1 MDKEVEAAERA
12 EEKYRREMQQQ
23 DEDQARADA
32 AQARREAR
40 SEFETEI
47 NEAVREREYFETLLA
62 NNEARL
68 AFFDLY
74 ASTLPD
80 TPQAWEQMDRIS
92 EGIERIY
99 DESATYHAQLDGLDG
114 HISDMNFELFIQE
127 QGW

>member
-40 SEFETEI
+40 SGFETEI

-74 ASTLPD
+74 ASTLED

-99 DESATYHAQLDGLDG
+99 DESATYHAQLDNLDG